1 MISAALDIQG
11 ERAHQ
16 PVGESSTASTPSAQ
30 SISVPGT
37 RTLTPVASQNPNRK
51 KVLFV
56 TSEIADLVKTGG
68 LGDVSAALPRAMAR
82 CQSALPARAAGSA
95 KTGRDRF
102 FLQIP
107 TTRRPQADR

>member
-16 PVGESSTASTPSAQ
+16 QVGESSAVSAHSAQ
-30 SISVPGT
+30 SISVPVT
-37 RTLTPVASQNPNRK
+37 KVLTPVASQNPNKK

-68 LGDVSAALPRAMAR
+68 LGDVSAALPRA
-82 CQSALPARAAGSA
+82 
-95 KTGRDRF
+95 
-102 FLQIP
+102 P
-107 TTRRPQADR
+107 TSSTCAF